1 MSEKLEVTQ
10 MCVDGEVGKH
20 TPTSVDPERTLSRHT
35 VWFQFYKVQSQ
46 AEGSSV
52 LFALPVS

>member
-1 MSEKLEVTQ
+1 MSEKLEMTQ
-10 MCVDGEVGKH
+10 MCMDSEVGKH
-20 TPTSVDPERTLSRHT
+20 TPMSVDPERTLSRHT

-52 LFALPVS
+52 LFGLLVS